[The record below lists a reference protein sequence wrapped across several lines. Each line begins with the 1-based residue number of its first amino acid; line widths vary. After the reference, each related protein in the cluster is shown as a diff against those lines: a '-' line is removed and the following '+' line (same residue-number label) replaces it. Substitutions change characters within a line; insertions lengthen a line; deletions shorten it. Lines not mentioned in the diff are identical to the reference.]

1 MFSFLISYVKGIYL
15 QQIDSKAPNYLT
27 EQYQGIIPYLKEDR
41 LKEGTCTVR
50 LEFSPYHQEQPGL
63 RIYYA
68 YKKSV
73 SFLCSVNMCHL
84 TTKIIHLIYDC
95 FLSLSMNF

>member
-1 MFSFLISYVKGIYL
+1 M
-15 QQIDSKAPNYLT
+15 T

-73 SFLCSVNMCHL
+73 SVCCLQRSKISFMIVSYHL
-84 TTKIIHLIYDC
+84 NIKSIC
-95 FLSLSMNF
+95 